1 MISGIY
7 LLLGSNLADKRVN
20 IQRAFDLI
28 DLKIGNIILRSSL
41 YETEPWGIKDQDRY
55 LNQAVKVESQ
65 CSPKNLL
72 EKCNEIE
79 SIIGRKR
86 SEKWGERIIDIDIL
100 YYDDLVIS
108 DNELIIPHPE
118 IQNRRFTLEL
128 LVELAPGLIHPI
140 LQKDQKQLLLECTD
154 PLWVKKITE

>member
-1 MISGIY
+1 MINGIY

-28 DLKIGNIILRSSL
+28 NLKIGNIILKSSL

-55 LNQAVKVESQ
+55 INQVLKVESQ
-65 CSPKNLL
+65 CLPKNMLK
-72 EKCNEIE
+72 KCNEIE

-128 LVELAPGLIHPI
+128 LVELAPDLIHPL

-154 PLWVKKITE
+154 PLWVKKITD

>member
-1 MISGIY
+1 MINGIY

-20 IQRAFDLI
+20 IQRAIDLI
-28 DLKIGNIILRSSL
+28 DLKIGDIIHNSSL
-41 YETEPWGIKDQDRY
+41 YETEPWGIKDQDKY
-55 LNQAVKVESQ
+55 LNRVLKVESQ
-65 CSPKNLL
+65 CSPRNLL
-72 EKCNEIE
+72 KKCNEIE

-86 SEKWGERIIDIDIL
+86 SVKWGERIIDIDIL

-128 LVELAPGLIHPI
+128 LVELAPDLIHPL
-140 LQKDQKQLLLECTD
+140 LQKDKKQLLLECTD
-154 PLWVKKITE
+154 PLWVKKIAD

>member
-28 DLKIGNIILRSSL
+28 DLKIGKIILKSSL
-41 YETEPWGIKDQDRY
+41 YETEPWGIKDQNKY
-55 LNQAVKVESQ
+55 LNQVLKVTSQ

-100 YYDDLVIS
+100 YYGDLVIS

-128 LVELAPGLIHPI
+128 LVELAPDLIHPL

-154 PLWVKKITE
+154 PLWVKKITD

>member
-1 MISGIY
+1 MINGIY

-28 DLKIGNIILRSSL
+28 NLKIGNIILKSSV
-41 YETEPWGIKDQDRY
+41 YETEPWGIKDQERY
-55 LNQAVKVESQ
+55 LNQILKVESH

-79 SIIGRKR
+79 NIIGRKR

-100 YYDDLVIS
+100 YYNDLVIN
-108 DNELIIPHPE
+108 DNEIIIPHPE

-128 LVELAPGLIHPI
+128 LVELAPDLIHPI

-154 PLWVKKITE
+154 PLGVKKITY

>member
-1 MISGIY
+1 MINGIY

-28 DLKIGNIILRSSL
+28 DLKIGKIILKSSL
-41 YETEPWGIKDQDRY
+41 YETEPWGIKDQNKY
-55 LNQAVKVESQ
+55 LNQVLKVTSQ

-100 YYDDLVIS
+100 YYGDLVIS

-128 LVELAPGLIHPI
+128 LVELAPDLIHPL

-154 PLWVKKITE
+154 PLWVKKITD

>member
-1 MISGIY
+1 MINGIY

-20 IQRAFDLI
+20 IQRAFNLI
-28 DLKIGNIILRSSL
+28 DLKIGKIILKSSL
-41 YETEPWGIKDQDRY
+41 YETEPWGIKDQNKY
-55 LNQAVKVESQ
+55 LNQVLKLESQ
-65 CSPKNLL
+65 CSPRNLL
-72 EKCNEIE
+72 KKCNEIE

-100 YYDDLVIS
+100 YYDDQVIS
-108 DNELIIPHPE
+108 DNELVIPHPE

-128 LVELAPGLIHPI
+128 LVELAPNLIHPI

-154 PLWVKKITE
+154 PLGVKKVTD

>member
-1 MISGIY
+1 MINGIY

-28 DLKIGNIILRSSL
+28 DLKIGKIILKSSL
-41 YETEPWGIKDQDRY
+41 YETEPWGIKDQNNY
-55 LNQAVKVESQ
+55 LNQVLKVKSQ
-65 CSPKNLL
+65 CSPKSLL

-79 SIIGRKR
+79 IIIGRKR
-86 SEKWGERIIDIDIL
+86 SKKWGERLIDIDIL

-128 LVELAPGLIHPI
+128 LVELAPDLIHPI

-154 PLWVKKITE
+154 PLWVKKIAD

>member
-1 MISGIY
+1 MINGIY

-28 DLKIGNIILRSSL
+28 ELKIGNIILNSSL
-41 YETEPWGIKDQDRY
+41 YETEPLGIIDQDTY
-55 LNQAVKVESQ
+55 LNQVIKVESKF
-65 CSPKNLL
+65 SPKSLL
-72 EKCNEIE
+72 GKCNKIE

-100 YYDDLVIS
+100 YYNDLVIS

-128 LVELAPGLIHPI
+128 LVELAPDLIHPI
-140 LQKDQKQLLLECTD
+140 LQKNQKQLLLECTD
-154 PLWVKKITE
+154 PLWVRKITD